1 MLLISIESKL
11 SPVELMEVVREKEE
25 ENEKVRERK
34 RAGRENNR
42 NYQIIT
48 AQLVRPNS
56 VINSF
61 RWPKSVRELITN
73 LSPLFY

>member
-34 RAGRENNR
+34 RAGRGNNR